1 MSFLYSSWALNYVI
15 FCITIFFLLYK
26 YFTRQFDYWNKRGVY
41 TSKPVPFFGNV
52 FDVVIFKRNLSEHIK
67 KLYDETD
74 EPYFG
79 IFVFDKPVLVLKSP
93 KLIKDILIKD
103 FHMFCDRSLA
113 DGSHDKTIS
122 NFVFFQ
128 KNPKW
133 NLTRKKLTSFFT
145 SSMSKAFFTNIE
157 LINQK
162 FIEHLENIS
171 EPVDA
176 KAIAGHFSTEMIA
189 RCFFATDPRCFEK
202 EPSKF
207 RHCVHRIFQF
217 SVRNGL
223 IQTFYFLKPS
233 LIKLFKLNFLETSVM
248 EYFHKIFLEAME
260 CRKDYDGKPVNAVDV
275 VNHLKKKHNGE
286 FPDQYLYISNT
297 MFLLVAGHETTSS
310 AIGYALYE
318 LAVNPDIQEK
328 LRNSVQDNYKTY
340 EGLTYEGVQK
350 NNYLDMV
357 INETLRKYG
366 LLPVLDRD
374 ALADYQFEG
383 TDLVIEKGTAVY
395 IPYFAM
401 FRDPKYFPNPLKFNP
416 ERFADNTFNS
426 DGYTFFP
433 FGEGPRACIGKR
445 LGLLAIAACVSNVV
459 LKFNIE
465 KCEATPDAIEFEPKS
480 LALQS
485 KDGLKIKL
493 IARE

>member
-15 FCITIFFLLYK
+15 FCITILFLLYK

-113 DGSHDKTIS
+113 DGSHNKTIS

-286 FPDQYLYISNT
+286 FP
-297 MFLLVAGHETTSS
+297 
-310 AIGYALYE
+310 
-318 LAVNPDIQEK
+318 
-328 LRNSVQDNYKTY
+328 
-340 EGLTYEGVQK
+340 
-350 NNYLDMV
+350 
-357 INETLRKYG
+357 ETLRKYG